1 MGGKRIKGSNG
12 GFDFVLHFIFEVTDW
27 LNGKSKKSM
36 TSICLKYVIHLTHF
50 YAAHTVATKA
60 PSAPPTY
67 PQCVVVSLQL
77 SAQSLQFAAGCDA
90 ALTFGL
96 QLLQDTQLLL
106 ITVPQGCLHT
116 HTHTHAQVE
125 DEQLVF
131 AAPVM
136 SVMISHD

>member
-1 MGGKRIKGSNG
+1 
-12 GFDFVLHFIFEVTDW
+12 
-27 LNGKSKKSM
+27 M
-36 TSICLKYVIHLTHF
+36 TSICLKYVIHFTHF

-90 ALTFGL
+90 ALTFSL

-116 HTHTHAQVE
+116 HKHMHAQVE

-131 AAPVM
+131 AAPLCL
-136 SVMISHD
+136 